1 MPYLLPTIESWS
13 DWSATFNDVDLWR
26 PVIDAI
32 CDSEGIR
39 YRSIQIPRSNT
50 NAVFILDSQLVVK
63 IYSPFWSEFDME
75 ATLIEVLGANR
86 TVPVPEI
93 VAAGRYHDR
102 VSWNYLIMEYLDGLT
117 LDAVRPDSARRD
129 LLRIATEVGRMTRSL
144 HETPINPLGGVDTG
158 ESWDDMV
165 DRRRRETLP
174 ELAGSGIITPQV
186 SDALNVILEEV
197 VANSNRSPR
206 VVVHGDLES
215 DHILLGRKDREWKIT
230 SVIDFGD
237 AKIGVRDYEWMPLWL
252 GLFDRDIEA
261 MRVFLE
267 AYDRSLLTDEE
278 LPRRVM
284 AWTLLHDFGSDAITE
299 LIEKTNTPTP
309 VVTLGELRQILWPG
323 LEELFDV
330 CGEARFYLRSDLLPR
345 DLPE

>member
-32 CDSEGIR
+32 CDSERIH

-75 ATLIEVLGANR
+75 ATLIKALGANG
-86 TVPVPEI
+86 TVPIPEI
-93 VAAGRYHDR
+93 VAAGRYLDR
-102 VSWNYLIMEYLDGLT
+102 ISWNYLIMERRAGLT
-117 LDAVRPDSARRD
+117 LAAVRPDIARGD
-129 LLRIATEVGRMTRSL
+129 LLNIAAQAGRMARNL
-144 HETPINPLGGVDTG
+144 HDTSITLLEDVDTG
-158 ESWDDMV
+158 ESWDDLV
-165 DRRRRETLP
+165 DRRRREALP
-174 ELAGSGIITPQV
+174 ELTASGIITPQLA
-186 SDALNVILEEV
+186 DALNVILEQV
-197 VANSNRSPR
+197 VANSNRLPR

-215 DHILLGRKDREWKIT
+215 DHILLGRKEGEWRINC
-230 SVIDFGD
+230 VIDFGD

-261 MRVFLE
+261 MRAFLE

-278 LPRRVM
+278 FPHRVM
-284 AWTLLHDFGSDAITE
+284 AWTLLHDFGGDAVSE
-299 LIEKTNTPTP
+299 LIEKTDTPTP
-309 VVTLGELRQILWPG
+309 VASLVELREILWPS
-323 LEELFDV
+323 LEEV
-330 CGEARFYLRSDLLPR
+330 SRV
-345 DLPE
+345 

>member
-1 MPYLLPTIESWS
+1 MSYFLPAIESWS

-75 ATLIEVLGANR
+75 ATLVEVLGANGI
-86 TVPVPEI
+86 VPVPDI
-93 VAAGRYHDR
+93 LAAGLYQER
-102 VSWNYLIMEYLDGLT
+102 VSWNYLIMERRDGLT
-117 LDAVRPDSARRD
+117 LDAVRPDIERGE
-129 LLRIATEVGRMTRSL
+129 LLSIAAQVGRMARNL
-144 HETPINPLGGVDTG
+144 HNTSTALLEGVDTG
-158 ESWDDMV
+158 ESFYDLV
-165 DRRRRETLP
+165 DRRRREALP
-174 ELAGSGIITPQV
+174 ELTASGIISSRV
-186 SDALNVILEEV
+186 ADALDVLLEEV
-197 VANSNRSPR
+197 AVNSRRALR

-215 DHILLGRKDREWKIT
+215 DHILLEKKNGEWRIE

-261 MRVFLE
+261 MRAFME
-267 AYDRSLLTDEE
+267 AYDRSLVIDEE
-278 LPRRVM
+278 FPRRVM
-284 AWTLLHDFGSDAITE
+284 AWTLLHDFGSDAVSE
-299 LIEKTNTPTP
+299 LIKKTNTPTP
-309 VVTLGELRQILWPG
+309 IASLAELQEILWPS
-323 LEELFDV
+323 LEDPSGV
-330 CGEARFYLRSDLLPR
+330 
-345 DLPE
+345 

>member
-1 MPYLLPTIESWS
+1 MPYILPTIESWS

-32 CDSEGIR
+32 CDSERIH

-75 ATLIEVLGANR
+75 ATLIKVLGANG

-93 VAAGRYHDR
+93 VAAGRFQDR
-102 VSWNYLIMEYLDGLT
+102 ILWNYLIMERRDGLT
-117 LDAVRPDSARRD
+117 LDAVRPDITRGD
-129 LLRIATEVGRMTRSL
+129 LLCIAAQVGRMTWNL
-144 HETPINPLGGVDTG
+144 HDTSPALLEGVDTG

-165 DRRRRETLP
+165 DRRRREALP
-174 ELAGSGIITPQV
+174 ELAASGTIASKV
-186 SDALNVILEEV
+186 SDALDVLLEEV
-197 VANSNRSPR
+197 AINSRRIPR

-215 DHILLGRKDREWKIT
+215 DHILLGRREGEWGIN

-261 MRVFLE
+261 MRVFLD

-278 LPRRVM
+278 FPRRVM
-284 AWTLLHDFGSDAITE
+284 AWTLLHDFGGDAVSE
-299 LIEKTNTPTP
+299 LIEKTDTPTP
-309 VVTLGELRQILWPG
+309 VATLGELRQILWPS
-323 LEELFDV
+323 LE
-330 CGEARFYLRSDLLPR
+330 DLSIK
-345 DLPE
+345 